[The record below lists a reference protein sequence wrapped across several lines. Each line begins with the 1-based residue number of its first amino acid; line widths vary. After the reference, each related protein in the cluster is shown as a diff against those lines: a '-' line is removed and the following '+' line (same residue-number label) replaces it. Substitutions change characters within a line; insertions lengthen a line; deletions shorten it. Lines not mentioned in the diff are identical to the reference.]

1 MQPLRILIPGRYWDS
16 HIYAGR
22 LYLFGLEGDIR
33 SIDWDSLIENWN
45 IRDELRIA
53 LIYAF
58 LHSDYLYG
66 HDLQYLFQDRE
77 IENIIARK
85 FRELAEENL
94 YATPRRLSRHI
105 IGQQGN
111 PCPFPHTDTEI
122 YHQNL
127 YVGGPS
133 GLVRATCNKKT
144 KYPVSTR
151 PEKIWDAPILGM
163 SASYDSIAIAAGE
176 EGLFELDTNGTG
188 YDPNRHD
195 SNEPKPLVDNP
206 CRDCNWAYYSIFASS
221 DESGFLA
228 SYTKWVD
235 NAYDS
240 HAERRFEGVRK
251 AGDIFGSLGYSW
263 GVQDKLCQA
272 VENGI
277 RVVRYRPW
285 ASKSEDRLK
294 HLGTVSLS
302 SWKGSVISASVATFG
317 VVIELEN
324 AIVIYP
330 SSGDP
335 ITLSGE
341 PVNWRI
347 FPRSKHYENQLH
359 IIYED
364 RLEILSFN
372 HDYLINQEE
381 KLLGTS
387 FMRQRREQRTSLG
400 ELIAS

>member
-1 MQPLRILIPGRYWDS
+1 MQPLRLLIPGRYWDS

-33 SIDWDSLIENWN
+33 SIDWDSLIGKWN
-45 IRDELRIA
+45 IRDELKIA
-53 LIYAF
+53 LVCAF
-58 LHSDYLYG
+58 LRSDYLYG
-66 HDLQYLFQDRE
+66 QDLQDLFQDRE
-77 IENIIARK
+77 IRNIIARK
-85 FRELAEENL
+85 FRDLAEENL
-94 YATPRRLSRHI
+94 YATPRQLSHHI
-105 IGQQGN
+105 IGHQDN
-111 PCPFPHTDTEI
+111 PCPFPHADTEI

-133 GLVRATCNKKT
+133 GLVRTTCNKKR
-144 KYPVSTR
+144 KYPISTR
-151 PEKIWDAPILGM
+151 PEKIWDAPVLGI
-163 SASYDSIAIAAGE
+163 SASYGSIALAAGE
-176 EGLFELDTNGTG
+176 EGLFELDINGTG
-188 YDPNRHD
+188 YNPNRD
-195 SNEPKPLVDNP
+195 TSNEPKPLVDNP
-206 CRDCNWAYYSIFASS
+206 CCDCNWAYYSIFASS

-228 SYTKWVD
+228 SYTKRMD
-235 NAYDS
+235 DTHDS
-240 HAERRFEGVRK
+240 YPKRQFEGVRK
-251 AGDIFGSLGYSW
+251 AEDIFGSLGYSW

-277 RVVRYRPW
+277 RVVRYQPW
-285 ASKSEDRLK
+285 TPKLEDRLK
-294 HLGTVSLS
+294 HLGTVSLA

-335 ITLSGE
+335 ITLFGE
-341 PVNWRI
+341 PVNWRT

-387 FMRQRREQRTSLG
+387 VMRQRREQRTSLS